1 MPIKFLAS
9 HNCIIFGP
17 TRAGKT
23 QFILEVIRQKLVH
36 PWPKRIFYM
45 YKIEQNFMKTW
56 NEEEN
61 VPITFIKGLDF
72 DKMDTSEPS
81 MLIVDDLILSDNR
94 EMAECFILGSHHKSI
109 SVFYLTQSL
118 FPNCPLFRLMSLN
131 SHYFLIFTSQRHYR
145 QIMTLANQM
154 FCGDDLKRVTK
165 AFKRTAKQE
174 RGFILLSLA
183 PELPQELTV
192 TTDFWE
198 WLPSVYL

>member
-1 MPIKFLAS
+1 
-9 HNCIIFGP
+9 
-17 TRAGKT
+17 
-23 QFILEVIRQKLVH
+23 
-36 PWPKRIFYM
+36 M

-81 MLIVDDLILSDNR
+81 MLVVDDLILSDNR

-131 SHYFLIFTSQRHYR
+131 NHYFLIFTSQRHYR

>member
-36 PWPKRIFYM
+36 LWPKRIFYM

-81 MLIVDDLILSDNR
+81 MLVVDDLILSDNR

-109 SVFYLTQSL
+109 SIFYLTQNL
-118 FPNCPLFRLMSLN
+118 FPKCPLFRLMSSN
-131 SHYFLIFTSQRHYR
+131 SHYFVLFNSQRHYR
-145 QIMTLANQM
+145 QITTLASQM

-183 PELPQELTV
+183 QELPQELTV

>member
-23 QFILEVIRQKLVH
+23 QFILEVIRQKLVYL
-36 PWPKRIFYM
+36 WPKRIFYM
-45 YKIEQNFMKTW
+45 YKIEQSFMKTW
-56 NEEEN
+56 NDEEN
-61 VPITFIKGLDF
+61 VPITFIKGLNF

-81 MLIVDDLILSDNR
+81 MLVVDDLILSDNK

-109 SVFYLTQSL
+109 STFYITQNL
-118 FPNCPLFRLMSLN
+118 FPKCPLFRLMSSN
-131 SHYFLIFTSQRHYR
+131 SHYFVLFNSQRHFR
-145 QIMTLANQM
+145 QISTLARQM
-154 FCGDDLKRVTK
+154 FCGDDLKRVTN
-165 AFKRTAKQE
+165 AFKRTSKQE

-183 PELPQELTV
+183 PSLPQELTV
-192 TTDFWE
+192 ITDFWE